1 MTSLGEGG
9 GFSAMTDTLT
19 LELPPLYRTPIQTRS
34 ATVSALDADQ
44 RIIELCAVPYGV
56 ETRLSPS
63 LVESFAARA
72 FSNASKD
79 PGRVK
84 LWHGHSTVGG
94 QIVGGAELVE
104 DKPDGVYIR
113 ARVSHTAAGDDLLT
127 LAHDGVL
134 DEASVEF
141 QPIPADMAVTRRG
154 DDTVVRHKRARLL
167 GVALVP
173 HGAYGRGAVVLSV
186 RDEATDRLR
195 EEWLAKLRC
204 RTA

>member
-1 MTSLGEGG
+1 MAESLT
-9 GFSAMTDTLT
+9 TD
-19 LELPPLYRTPIQTRS
+19 LPPLYRTPIQTRS

-44 RIIELCAVPYGV
+44 RIVELCAVPYGV

-72 FSNASKD
+72 FSNAGKD

-94 QIVGGAELVE
+94 QIVGSASLV
-104 DKPDGVYIR
+104 DDRADGVYIR
-113 ARVSHTAAGDDLLT
+113 ARVSQTAAGDDLLT
-127 LAHDGVL
+127 LARDGVL

-141 QPIPADMAVTRRG
+141 QPIPADMQVSRRG

-173 HGAYGRGAVVLSV
+173 HGAYGRGALVLSV
-186 RDEATDRLR
+186 RDEAADRAR
-195 EEWLAKLRC
+195 EEWLARLRC

>member
-1 MTSLGEGG
+1 M
-9 GFSAMTDTLT
+9 DTLT
-19 LELPPLYRTPIQTRS
+19 TELPPLYRTPIQTRS
-34 ATVSALDADQ
+34 ATVSALHPEE
-44 RIIELCAVPYGV
+44 RVIELTAVPYGV

-63 LVESFAARA
+63 LVESFQARA
-72 FSNASKD
+72 FSNAGKD

-84 LWHGHSTVGG
+84 LWHGHSTAGG
-94 QIVGGAELVE
+94 QIVGSAELVD

-141 QPIPADMAVTRRG
+141 QPIPADMTVTRRG

-186 RDEATDRLR
+186 RDERADRVR
-195 EEWLAKLRC
+195 EEWLARLRL
-204 RTA
+204 RNA

>member
-1 MTSLGEGG
+1 ME
-9 GFSAMTDTLT
+9 T

-34 ATVSALDADQ
+34 ATVSVLSAEE
-44 RIIELCAVPYGV
+44 RVIELVAVPYGV

-63 LVESFAARA
+63 LVESFAPRA
-72 FSNASKD
+72 FANASKD
-79 PGRVK
+79 AGRVK

-94 QIVGGAELVE
+94 QIVGSAALV
-104 DKPDGVYIR
+104 DDRQDGVFVR
-113 ARVSHTAAGDDLLT
+113 MRVSHTAAGDDLLT

-173 HGAYGRGAVVLSV
+173 HGAYGRGATVLAV
-186 RDEATDRLR
+186 RDEASDKIR
-195 EEWLAKLRC
+195 EEWLARLRL